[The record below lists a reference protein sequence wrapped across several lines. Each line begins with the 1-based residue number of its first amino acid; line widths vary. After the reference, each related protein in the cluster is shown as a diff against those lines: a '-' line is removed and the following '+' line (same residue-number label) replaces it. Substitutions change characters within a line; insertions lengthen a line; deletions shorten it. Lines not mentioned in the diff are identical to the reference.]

1 MKKKTEMVLAL
12 IIGFAV
18 AMILMSAAIY
28 FGYSNAYRLDV
39 ERYTVKLL
47 GISIYELTRI
57 GTEYAGA
64 AIEKHMGLI
73 CGIFMAVSLSV
84 DVIIRKMLALH
95 KKSGQN

>member
-1 MKKKTEMVLAL
+1 MKKKAEMVLAL

-18 AMILMSAAIY
+18 AMILMSAVIY

-64 AIEKHMGLI
+64 AIGQHMGLI
-73 CGIFMAVSLSV
+73 CGIFMALSFTIDMV
-84 DVIIRKMLALH
+84 IRKLSILH
-95 KKSGQN
+95 KKHS

>member
-1 MKKKTEMVLAL
+1 MIL
-12 IIGFAV
+12 IIGFV
-18 AMILMSAAIY
+18 IAMVLMSIAIY

-64 AIEKHMGLI
+64 AIGKHMGLI
-73 CGIFMAVSLSV
+73 CGIFMVLSFAIDMV
-84 DVIIRKMLALH
+84 IRKLFILH
-95 KKSGQN
+95 KKHL

>member
-1 MKKKTEMVLAL
+1 MKKKAEMVLAL

-18 AMILMSAAIY
+18 AMILMSVAIY

-57 GTEYAGA
+57 GTEYVGA
-64 AIEKHMGLI
+64 AIGKHMGLI
-73 CGIFMAVSLSV
+73 CGIFMALSFTIDMV
-84 DVIIRKMLALH
+84 IRKLFILH
-95 KKSGQN
+95 KKQS